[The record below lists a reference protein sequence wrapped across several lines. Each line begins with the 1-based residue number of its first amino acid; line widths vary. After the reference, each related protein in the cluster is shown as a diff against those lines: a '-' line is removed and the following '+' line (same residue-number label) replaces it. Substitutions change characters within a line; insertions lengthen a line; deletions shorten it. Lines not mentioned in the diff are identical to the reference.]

1 MKGWPLTPS
10 QILERREHR
19 PFALPAGPWVMTQGW
34 YDLLFAHW
42 SVAPATLRALVPPA
56 LDLDLHEGQ
65 GWVGLTPFHLRDLT
79 LRGIRPPPGVPSAFL
94 EMNLRTYVV
103 HDGVPG
109 IFFFSLDAESRAAV
123 LGARALYRLPYFHAE
138 MALTREG
145 ESHVYASRR
154 SDGRAEA
161 RLDYR
166 PTSGE
171 LARDEDSLARWLAE
185 RYCLYAPLESGKLL
199 RAHIHHPPW
208 ALHKAE
214 ASFAVNTVG
223 AAAGL
228 DLTSA
233 PAHLMY
239 AAAQH
244 VLVWPPELVG

>member
-1 MKGWPLTPS
+1 MKGWPLTTS
-10 QILERREHR
+10 QILEERAHR
-19 PFALPAGPWVMTQGW
+19 PFPLPAGPWVMTQGW

-42 SVAPATLRALVPPA
+42 SVGPETLRRLVPDT
-56 LDLDLHEGQ
+56 LELDLHGGQ
-65 GWVGLTPFHLRDLT
+65 AWVGLTPFHLRDVT
-79 LRGIRPPPGVPSAFL
+79 LRGIQPPPGIPSAFL

-145 ESHVYASRR
+145 DTRVYSSRR
-154 SDGRAEA
+154 RDGEAEA
-161 RLDYR
+161 RVRYQ

-171 LARDEDSLARWLAE
+171 LAREDDSLARWLAE
-185 RYCLYAPLESGKLL
+185 RYCLYAPLESGRLL

-208 ALHKAE
+208 ALHKADAE
-214 ASFAVNTVG
+214 ILTNTVG

-228 DLTSA
+228 ALAAA

-239 AAAQH
+239 APAQH